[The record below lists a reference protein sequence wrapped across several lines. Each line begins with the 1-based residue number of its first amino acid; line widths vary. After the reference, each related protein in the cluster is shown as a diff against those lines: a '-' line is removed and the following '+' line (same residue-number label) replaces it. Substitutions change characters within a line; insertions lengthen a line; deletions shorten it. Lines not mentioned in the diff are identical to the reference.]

1 MPREGVEIRWYSE
14 AMRATIDRAGRLVIP
29 KELRDQVGIRP
40 GAVEVTADGSG
51 LRIEVPAE
59 DGLVE
64 QGGRLVIAASGVRI
78 DDEAVRSLRDAG
90 RR

>member
-1 MPREGVEIRWYSE
+1 M
-14 AMRATIDRAGRLVIP
+14 IP
-29 KELRDQVGIRP
+29 KELRDHLGIRP
-40 GAVEVTADGSG
+40 GTVEVTADGSG

-64 QGGRLVIAASGVRI
+64 EDGRLVIAAPGMRI
-78 DDEAVRSLRDAG
+78 DDDTVRSLRDAG

>member
-1 MPREGVEIRWYSE
+1 MGIEWYSQT
-14 AMRATIDRAGRLVIP
+14 MRATIDRAGRLVIP
-29 KELRDQVGIRP
+29 KELRDHAGIRP

-64 QGGRLVIAASGVRI
+64 QGGRLVIAGLGVRI
-78 DDEAVRSLRDAG
+78 DDETVRSLRDAG